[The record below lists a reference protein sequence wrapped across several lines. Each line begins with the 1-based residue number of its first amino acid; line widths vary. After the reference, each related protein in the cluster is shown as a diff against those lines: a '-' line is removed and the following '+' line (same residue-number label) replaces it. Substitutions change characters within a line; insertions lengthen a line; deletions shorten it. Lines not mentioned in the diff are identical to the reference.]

1 VKGVDC
7 VQLDPSGVVPVYY
20 QLKELL
26 RREISAGGYAPGAQI
41 PSEHQLMRRFGVSRA
56 TVRQAL
62 GDLVV
67 EGLLKRR
74 QGKGTFVAEPK
85 LEEDLGGIQTF
96 NRQMAERG
104 LTTTVKVLSQFW
116 LPATTREREL
126 FGLAPEDR
134 TFRVM
139 RLISVQSEPVFIE
152 SWVFFNEI
160 LRGRYHLPVD
170 REVKYLEP
178 AVADEFEASQLGI
191 RKGQP
196 VLLIERISY
205 PPSGDEAL
213 FTCKWT
219 VRGDRCR
226 HMVRV
231 GDGVSVRPGTGEMT

>member
-1 VKGVDC
+1 M
-7 VQLDPSGVVPVYY
+7 YY

-26 RREISAGGYAPGAQI
+26 RREISAGSYAPGAQI
-41 PSEHQLMRRFGVSRA
+41 PSEHELMRRFGVSRA

-67 EGLLKRR
+67 EGLLTKR

-85 LEEDLGGIQTF
+85 LEEDLAGIQTF

-134 TFRVM
+134 TFRVI

-152 SWVFFNEI
+152 SWEIPEVRCPGLLELDLSVFFNEI

-196 VLLIERISY
+196 VLIIERISY
-205 PPSGDEAL
+205 PPSGDQAL
-213 FTCKWT
+213 FACKWT